1 MAFYVAVVLDAALIT
16 FDPEHSD
23 SAIGLVWGTSI
34 GLALAHVFAFR
45 LTNRLLAP
53 QAHDRGDWRV
63 SLAQL
68 SGAAAVAA
76 LASLPVLLLPDT
88 FGARFGAGL
97 MEFFVGV
104 VALVVGRT
112 RGASW
117 GRSILFAVG
126 VSVLAGMVATL
137 KNALVGH

>member
-23 SAIGLVWGTSI
+23 SAVSLVWGTSI

-53 QAHDRGDWRV
+53 EPNDHPDWHV
-63 SLAQL
+63 SLAQMA
-68 SGAAAVAA
+68 GAAAVAT
-76 LASLPVLLLPDT
+76 LASLPLLFLPDA
-88 FGARFGAGL
+88 FGAQFGAGL

-117 GRSILFAVG
+117 RRSILFAIG
-126 VSVLAGMVATL
+126 VSILAGIVATL